1 MPSETFFRIGRR
13 EAIMQP
19 IIRVNSSLKRTEAEG
34 GVRTRP
40 VELERLE
47 FVGNRSDGCNRE
59 MGQVSS
65 CPHI

>member
-1 MPSETFFRIGRR
+1 
-13 EAIMQP
+13 MQP